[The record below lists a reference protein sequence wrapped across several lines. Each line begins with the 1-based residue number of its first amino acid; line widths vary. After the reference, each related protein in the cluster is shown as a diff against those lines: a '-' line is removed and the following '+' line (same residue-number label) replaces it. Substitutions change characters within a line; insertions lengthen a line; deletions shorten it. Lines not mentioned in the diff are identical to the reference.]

1 MSRLLI
7 IDSNSIM
14 NRAYYAN
21 PKFVTSKG
29 QDTGAIFGFLNMFYR
44 IKEDLAPDYI
54 VAAFDMPGKTFRH
67 DKYEEYKAGRKKMPD
82 ELESQ
87 FPIMKDIL
95 ENYAVDILE
104 LEGYEADD
112 IIGTLSKKAEEN
124 GDEVFV
130 VSGDRDMFQLASKNT
145 KVVFTKKGV
154 SEVDIYDEDSFMDA
168 YGVTPKE
175 YIDVKALMGDASD
188 NIKGVPGIG
197 KVTAFKLIKEYKSIE
212 NAIANAENITA
223 KRARENLIEYQD
235 DAKQSKELVTI
246 HRDVDLEMDLKKL
259 KSQKNYDES
268 KIRKIF
274 TNLEFNS
281 FLERLESTDPV
292 EELDISF
299 LTVDS
304 PESLDKNLKKL
315 KEDSLSNNEII
326 SLNYNVVHSP
336 KLSDRKMDFI
346 SLSSENINIYI
357 ETENIF
363 TDGNSKNILNDFFQ
377 EEKLKFI
384 TFNIKDGYTI
394 LRREGIEIKNV
405 LFDANLAAYLLNPVD
420 GKLNLKDLES
430 KFIGGFTAP
439 EGKEGEVILTKN
451 LYPLYEI
458 LKKKINDEGLNEL
471 LYEVEMPLTYILSD
485 MEIEGFNVDEEI
497 LEEKLYKFEK
507 DIARLQE
514 EIYDLAGEEFNV
526 NSPKQLGVIL
536 FEKLELPVIKRTKTG
551 YSTNA
556 AVLDALEGK
565 HPIIEKVKYYRTISK
580 IYSTYIVG
588 LRSAVDVDGKI
599 HSTFNQTLAATGRL
613 TSTEPNLQNIPIR
626 HEMGREIR
634 KAFIPNNKDSLI
646 LSSDYSQ
653 IELRVLAHIAG
664 DENMIEAFNNKIDIH
679 TKTASEVFGVDIDKV
694 SKLERNNAK
703 AVNFGIVYGISGFS
717 LSKDLK
723 ISPKE
728 ASSYIDRYF
737 ERYPS
742 VNTYLNNIK
751 KEAKE
756 KGYVTTIMNRKRYI
770 PELRDRNKMVQA
782 AGERLAMNSPIQGS
796 AADIIKLAMVKVYNA
811 LKENNLKSTLILQVH
826 DELILNVYK
835 DELETIKKL
844 VIDEMVN
851 VLDLKVTLVA
861 EESVG
866 ENWYEA

>member
-21 PKFVTSKG
+21 PKFITSKG
-29 QDTGAIFGFLNMFYR
+29 QDTGAIFGFLNMFYKIR
-44 IKEDLAPDYI
+44 EDLEPDYV
-54 VAAFDMPGKTFRH
+54 VAAFDMRGKTFRH
-67 DKYEEYKAGRKKMPD
+67 EKYEDYKAGRKKMPD
-82 ELESQ
+82 ELRSQ

-95 ENYAVDILE
+95 KSYAVDILE

-112 IIGTLSKKAEEN
+112 IIGTLSKKAESS
-124 GDEVFV
+124 GDEVYI
-130 VSGDRDMFQLASKNT
+130 VSGDRDMFQLASKNI

-154 SEVDIYDEDSFMDA
+154 SEVDIYDEDSFKKE
-168 YGVTPKE
+168 YGVTPNE

-197 KVTAFKLIKEYKSIE
+197 KVTAFKLIKKYKSIE
-212 NAIANAENITA
+212 KAIENANEITA
-223 KRARENLIEYQD
+223 KRARENLIEYQE
-235 DAKQSKELVTI
+235 DARESKDLVTI
-246 HRDVDLEMDLKKL
+246 FRDVDLEMDLEKL
-259 KSQKNYDES
+259 KSQKNYNEG
-268 KIRKIF
+268 KIREIF
-274 TNLEFNS
+274 TDLEFNS
-281 FLERLESTDPV
+281 FLEKLEGNEPL
-292 EELDISF
+292 EEMKIDFTLVQNSDD
-299 LTVDS
+299 LL
-304 PESLDKNLKKL
+304 ENLKKL
-315 KEDSLSNNEII
+315 KGDALKDKGII
-326 SLNYNVVHSP
+326 GLNYNVIHSP
-336 KLSDRKMDFI
+336 KLSDRKMDFMC
-346 SLSSENINIYI
+346 LSSGNFNIYI
-357 ETENIF
+357 ETEKIF
-363 TDGNSKNILNDFFQ
+363 EDPKSKEIFNDFFQ
-377 EEKLKFI
+377 EEKLDFI

-405 LFDANLAAYLLNPVD
+405 IFDTNLASYLLNPVD
-420 GKLNLKDLES
+420 GKLSLKDLES
-430 KFIGGFTAP
+430 KFIGGFLIP
-439 EGKEGEVILTKN
+439 EGAEGEVVLTQKLFS
-451 LYPLYEI
+451 LYDI
-458 LKKKINDEGLNEL
+458 LKEKIEDENLNEL

-485 MEIEGFNVDEEI
+485 MEIEGFSVNEEI
-497 LEEKLYKFEK
+497 LEDKLHKFEK
-507 DIARLQE
+507 DIDKLQE
-514 EIYDLAGEEFNV
+514 EIYDLAGEEFNT

-556 AVLDALEGK
+556 AVLDALEDK
-565 HPIIEKVKYYRTISK
+565 HPIIEKVKSYRTISK
-580 IYSTYIVG
+580 IYSTYVVG
-588 LRSAVDVDGKI
+588 LKSAVDTDGKI

-626 HEMGREIR
+626 YEMGRQIR
-634 KAFIPNNKDSLI
+634 KAFIPNNEDSLI

-653 IELRVLAHIAG
+653 IELRVLAHIA
-664 DENMIEAFNNKIDIH
+664 DDKNMIDAFNNNIDIH

-694 SKLERNNAK
+694 SDLERSNAK

-728 ASSYIDRYF
+728 ASSYIERYF

-742 VNTYLNNIK
+742 VDKYLKDIK
-751 KEAKE
+751 KEAKD

-770 PELRDRNKMVQA
+770 PELQERNKMVQA

-796 AADIIKLAMVKVYNA
+796 AADIIKLAMVKVYYA
-811 LKENNLKSTLILQVH
+811 LKDKNLKSTLILQVH

-835 DELETIKKL
+835 DELETVKKL
-844 VIDEMVN
+844 VIDEMVS
-851 VLDLKVTLVA
+851 VLDLKVNLLA

-866 ENWYEA
+866 ETWYDA